1 MREKIEQ
8 VLDKYVRPR
17 LYEHNGEIKI
27 IDFEGSRLKVRL
39 LGQCCNC
46 PSAHITFK
54 DIVEGEIKRHIP
66 EIDEI
71 VLVEGVSD
79 EMIAFA
85 KKILSS
91 NRLQA

>member
-17 LYEHNGEIKI
+17 LSEHNGELKI
-27 IDFEGSRLKVRL
+27 IDFDDGILKVRL

-54 DIVEGEIKRHIP
+54 DIVEGEIKKHIP
-66 EIDEI
+66 EIDEV

-79 EMIAFA
+79 EMVELA
-85 KKILSS
+85 KKILNS